1 VATLNATYRKPVLT
15 GIAAV
20 FLLALVFC
28 YSCPNSQA
36 QTRQTFTP
44 SDKFIIPELNGTISF
59 AVNGSCSSATLEN
72 SAWIFKD
79 LSFNITQ
86 PLGNLKIS
94 AENSN
99 VIIQIYRAYNA
110 SFRSA
115 RLSYNVE
122 GEGKQTVN
130 FGFNYSQPSSTS
142 EWSVNLDGNSF
153 VGEGKGWNLL
163 PDNTVVITGVAKN
176 ATIVHYIFN
185 ASFDDSNLPFYQKH
199 SIAIITTAV
208 VALTAA
214 VAFVIKVKVRK

>member
-1 VATLNATYRKPVLT
+1 MADSGKIVLT
-15 GIAAV
+15 GLAV
-20 FLLALVFC
+20 FFIIVLVFFPTC
-28 YSCPNSQA
+28 LNTQA
-36 QTRQTFTP
+36 QTNITFT
-44 SDKFIIPELNGTISF
+44 SQDKFIIPELNGSISF
-59 AVNGSCSSATLEN
+59 SVNGSCSAATLEN
-72 SAWIFKD
+72 SAWVFKD
-79 LSFNITQ
+79 LRFNITQ

-99 VIIQIYRAYNA
+99 VIIQSYRAYNA

-130 FGFNYSQPSSTS
+130 FCFNYSQPSSTS

-163 PDNTVVITGVAKN
+163 PDNTVVITGAAKN
-176 ATIVHYIFN
+176 ATIVHYTFN
-185 ASFDDSNLPFYQKH
+185 ASLEDSNLPFYQKH

-208 VALTAA
+208 VALTVA